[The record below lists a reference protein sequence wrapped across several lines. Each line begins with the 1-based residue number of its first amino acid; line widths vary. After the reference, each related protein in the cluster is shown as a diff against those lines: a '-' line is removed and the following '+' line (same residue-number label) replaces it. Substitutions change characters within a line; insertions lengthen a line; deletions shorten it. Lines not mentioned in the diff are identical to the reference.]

1 MHHFIDLAHDILCID
16 TGYGRPRLTAAYL
29 LRADGRAAF
38 IDTGTYHSVPRLLQ
52 ALDQCGVARTA
63 VDYVIPT
70 HVHLDHA
77 GGAGELMR
85 MLPNARLVVHPRGAP
100 HLIDPTRLIA
110 GTSAVYGEAEY
121 RRRFGEIVPVPP
133 ERVLEAPDGYA
144 LSLGSRRLGFIDSP
158 GHARHH
164 FCVYDAQSR
173 GFFTGDTFG
182 ISYREFDTE
191 RGPFVFATT
200 TPPQFDPEAWEGTLE
215 RLLAYHPERMYL
227 THFGCVENVQPL
239 AADLRA
245 SIRAFARLAM
255 EGDSASEERTERLQR
270 AMLAQLLEAARAHGC
285 TMPQARMV
293 ELLGF
298 DVELNVQGLEAW
310 LERRRRRV
318 TRPEAG

>member
-1 MHHFIDLAHDILCID
+1 MQHFIDLAHDILCID
-16 TGYGRPRLTAAYL
+16 TGHGRPRLTAAYL
-29 LRADGRAAF
+29 LWADGRSAF

-52 ALDQCGVARTA
+52 ALDRYGVARTD

-121 RRRFGEIVPVPP
+121 HRRFGEIVPIPR

-144 LSLGSRRLGFIDSP
+144 FSLGSRRLAIIDSP

-164 FCVYDAQSR
+164 FCVYDAQSQ

-200 TPPQFDPEAWEGTLE
+200 TPPQFDPEAWHGTLG
-215 RLLAYHPERMYL
+215 RLLAYHPQRMYL
-227 THFGCVENVQPL
+227 THFGCVEDVQRL
-239 AADLRA
+239 ASELSA
-245 SIRAFARLAM
+245 SIDTFARLAI
-255 EGDSASEERTERLQR
+255 EEDGAVERTKRLQQR
-270 AMLAQLLEAARAHGC
+270 MLAQLLEAAGAHAC
-285 TMPQARMV
+285 TLPRERMID
-293 ELLGF
+293 LLRF

-310 LERRRRRV
+310 LERRRRRMEQ
-318 TRPEAG
+318 P

>member
-1 MHHFIDLAHDILCID
+1 MQHFIELAHDILCID

-29 LRADGRAAF
+29 VHAGGRGAF

-52 ALDQCGVARTA
+52 ALDHGGVARA
-63 VDYVIPT
+63 DVDYVIPT

-121 RRRFGEIVPVPP
+121 RRRFGEIVPVPA

-144 LSLGSRRLGFIDSP
+144 LTLGSRRLEFIDSP

-164 FCVYDAQSR
+164 FCVYDAASL

-182 ISYREFDTE
+182 ISYREFDTAA
-191 RGPFVFATT
+191 GAFVFATT
-200 TPPQFDPEAWEGTLE
+200 TPPQFDPDAWGHTLD
-215 RLLAYHPERMYL
+215 RLLAYHPRRMYL
-227 THFGCVENVQPL
+227 THFGCVQEIARLV
-239 AADLRA
+239 ADLRA
-245 SIRAFARLAM
+245 SIRAFAEMTLT
-255 EGDSASEERTERLQR
+255 EGGAEGGR
-270 AMLAQLLEAARAHGC
+270 AARLRERMLELLLQALRSHGC
-285 TMPQARMV
+285 TLSRERMS
-293 ELLGF
+293 ELLAL
-298 DVELNVQGLEAW
+298 DVELNVQGLETW
-310 LERRRRRV
+310 LERRRRRA
-318 TRPEAG
+318 AGA